1 MAKPRKTTA
10 DRSLVVP
17 IVGDAA
23 IAGPVAD
30 GRLLP
35 VLILDTSARPEVA
48 ELIRVHRHLPSGDA
62 RSQWASSRNDDDVVL
77 LQLWFEQP
85 VAADVI
91 LPFSIERQAILV
103 ESMLSGGGV
112 YLQAGR
118 PGDRLMERMDEPRI
132 LVDLPD
138 TGFSPSWDDLLLAR
152 MTVVM
157 SRRVGVPRRK
167 GRAAAEAVIA
177 EMRTLARLRMGS
189 PQGPPGG

>member
-62 RSQWASSRNDDDVVL
+62 RSQWGSSRNDDDVVL

-118 PGDRLMERMDEPRI
+118 PGDRLMERMGEPRI

-138 TGFSPSWDDLLLAR
+138 TGFRPSWDDLLLAR

-157 SRRVGVPRRK
+157 SRRLGVPRRK